1 MSMYS
6 MRNEYDVAGD
16 DVSSR
21 TARNPETAETV
32 PAFAAGPAET
42 LLQRSAATH
51 AANLP
56 LRTAALLRTQ
66 QTYGNRAAQRSVAP
80 IQAKL
85 TVSEPGDALEQ
96 EADQVADAAMSG
108 DECECGGTCEEC
120 QANAMRKVQMKASP
134 GAAARSVQR
143 QAAIASPTSDGA
155 ELDARLAQ
163 RAGSGQPLGEGARA
177 FAEER
182 LGHDFGDVRVH
193 TDPEASDLAASIDA
207 EAFTTGS
214 DIYFRSGRHDPDSDA
229 GKRLLTHELTHVVQ
243 QRSTPRLAQRR
254 AAGHARSGLQIAAG
268 SMARAIQRVR
278 CALVPAADCAAP
290 IAGSA
295 TEFSTAEEAIE
306 VGPRERRRRMSPARQ
321 VATGHTG
328 RARQL
333 ERLLE
338 AEQPGLLANV
348 HGIFID
354 MDMSPNTGAF
364 VDQCANMIPPVP
376 APAGRKCVFVPPHL
390 NRQALQFRQGQAR
403 VGGLPREDWRVQTL
417 QTLVHEIQHVV
428 FDAAGLGQPGGVG
441 VADCRRADVEF
452 ELSELA
458 AIMSEFVVVFRAIPV
473 GAAAADPSRTRLAN
487 WFANAISNPFE
498 SIEGALKSMRCKCDC
513 AHVDA
518 FVRQTFTFVSSSW
531 TAAERTAFNT
541 ELRKPAHGL
550 HWPL

>member
-1 MSMYS
+1 VL
-6 MRNEYDVAGD
+6 RH
-16 DVSSR
+16 
-21 TARNPETAETV
+21 
-32 PAFAAGPAET
+32 
-42 LLQRSAATH
+42 ATG
-51 AANLP
+51 AS
-56 LRTAALLRTQ
+56 
-66 QTYGNRAAQRSVAP
+66 QTTEGVD
-80 IQAKL
+80 ID
-85 TVSEPGDALEQ
+85 T
-96 EADQVADAAMSG
+96 
-108 DECECGGTCEEC
+108 
-120 QANAMRKVQMKASP
+120 
-134 GAAARSVQR
+134 
-143 QAAIASPTSDGA
+143 
-155 ELDARLAQ
+155 RLSQ

-177 FAEER
+177 FAEDR

-193 TDPEASDLAASIDA
+193 TDPEASDLAGSIDA

-214 DIYFRSGRHDPDSDA
+214 DIYFRAGRHDPESED
-229 GKRLLTHELTHVVQ
+229 GRRLLTHELTHVVQ

-254 AAGHARSGLQIAAG
+254 AAFDVRPGMRIAAG
-268 SMARAIQRVR
+268 SMAPAIQRVR
-278 CALVPAADCAAP
+278 CGLVPAADCAAP

-295 TEFSTAEEAIE
+295 TEFGAVETAAE

-333 ERLLE
+333 EQLLE

-354 MDMSPNTGAF
+354 MDMSPNTGAL
-364 VDQCANMIPPVP
+364 VDLCANMIPPVP

-390 NRQALQFRQGQAR
+390 NRQALHFRQGHAT
-403 VGGLPREDWRVQTL
+403 VGGRPREDWRVQTM

-428 FDAAGLGQPGGVG
+428 FDAAGLGQAPGVA
-441 VADCRRADVEF
+441 VADCNRADVEF

-458 AIMSEFVVVFRAIPV
+458 AIISEFRVVVRAIPV
-473 GAAAADPSRTRLAN
+473 GAAAGHPSRTRLAN
-487 WFANAISNPFE
+487 WFTGVISNPFE

-518 FVRQTFTFVSSSW
+518 YVRQTFAFVSASW

-550 HWPL
+550 NWPL